1 MNIRTLQIAD
11 IELPSEMERLRD
23 LAYDLWWSWSPQ
35 ATRLFAW
42 IDPDHWRRYHNP
54 VQLLI
59 NVEPQ
64 QWARLLSDA
73 EFRRTYERDWTFFS
87 TDQTLEYLGHTCRG
101 LALPRPVLKRL
112 FHDNAVR
119 WFPGIL
125 DGAKSARQL
134 ADATPKSRSARVR

>member
-1 MNIRTLQIAD
+1 MQIRTIQIAD
-11 IELPSEMERLRD
+11 IELPHEMERLRD

-64 QWARLLSDA
+64 QWARLLADT
-73 EFRRTYERDWTFFS
+73 EFRR
-87 TDQTLEYLGHTCRG
+87 
-101 LALPRPVLKRL
+101 
-112 FHDNAVR
+112 
-119 WFPGIL
+119 
-125 DGAKSARQL
+125 
-134 ADATPKSRSARVR
+134 DA